1 MSARRPRAARRVLR
15 PRTAVALALALALA
29 LVGGCAE
36 GPERPARVRYNQ
48 GLAALAEGKLE
59 DAVAAFLEARGDAG
73 GDPELRLRA
82 AYNLGLAHARRGE
95 AAAADGPERDLE
107 AAIDAYQ
114 DAATWFSDA
123 LRLAPDDAEARANLE
138 RVQARVLAMVDELN
152 RGERGLERRLE
163 QLIAGER
170 ALRDQ
175 VRGLWQA
182 QDARGAGADPLA
194 DRDVFEAAA
203 TRQRVVAADAGVVA
217 DLAGDEIT
225 AIGGKAEAQRSDEEQ
240 ARLVQLKNL
249 DLYVQDARKEMTDAR
264 RNLAELQG
272 ELAYRR
278 TEGALE
284 ALKRA
289 REQLLDPVTVL
300 RGVAADQLELAGH
313 AAAVDQARSGVR
325 LGAAPPSLPA
335 WMEPVR
341 LGGRQLDLRARLEEV
356 KARLAAGAQADDAA
370 GGPGGGAAG
379 GAGDDP
385 QAAERARLRALIG
398 QALPAVEEASGAM
411 MRATEALRG
420 GDVKGGL
427 VAQREALAA
436 MARAIEVF
444 LDLRGLVDL
453 ALAEQGQVVAA
464 LTPPAEG
471 DAALSPAERARVVGD
486 GVTRNHARVA
496 RMQEMIAAMA
506 AAAQGGAGAGGAAPD
521 PADPQ
526 AQAAQ
531 AEAEQAAALYAR
543 AEVLRAETLAA
554 LEALRTVA
562 AGGKGPPALESATT
576 AHRKLEELQQLFFSV
591 IEHLKRLVRDQ
602 GETRDRTALAVA
614 QDDLAR
620 QPLLPGLVERE
631 GGHMRAADA
640 IAQALAA
647 QADAAAQAE
656 SGPNPGGPDPKILR
670 EASAEVRNALGSMHD
685 ASDTLSRAADP
696 TATMSF
702 DLSPALDAQGKAIEH
717 LENALRLLQPPQQ
730 QQDQPPRDQQQ
741 QQQGQDQQQQQQQDQ
756 QQQQQQQQQSK
767 DEAQR
772 RLQQVRER
780 EAQRERER
788 RERQRLPSEPVD
800 RDW

>member
-15 PRTAVALALALALA
+15 PRTAVALALALAL
-29 LVGGCAE
+29 LGGCAE

-48 GLAALAEGKLE
+48 GLAALVEGKLD
-59 DAVAAFLEARGDAG
+59 DAVAAFLEARGDAS

-194 DRDVFEAAA
+194 DRDAFEAAA

-313 AAAVDQARSGVR
+313 AAAVDEARGGVR

-370 GGPGGGAAG
+370 GGPGASAAG

-471 DAALSPAERARVVGD
+471 DAALSPADRARVVGD
-486 GVTRNHARVA
+486 GVTRNHARVV
-496 RMQEMIAAMA
+496 RMQEMIATLA
-506 AAAQGGAGAGGAAPD
+506 ASAQAGAGGAAPD

-543 AEVLRAETLAA
+543 AEVLRAEALVA

-562 AGGKGPPALESATT
+562 GGGKGAPALESATT

-602 GETRDRTALAVA
+602 GETRDRTAVAVG

-620 QPLLPGLVERE
+620 RPLLPGLVERE
-631 GGHMRAADA
+631 GEHARAADA

-656 SGPNPGGPDPKILR
+656 PGPAAGAGGPDPKALR
-670 EASAEVRNALGSMHD
+670 EAAGEVRNALGTMHD

-702 DLSPALDAQGKAIEH
+702 DLSPALDAQGKALEH
-717 LENALRLLQPPQQ
+717 LENALRLLQPPPQQ
-730 QQDQPPRDQQQ
+730 PDP
-741 QQQGQDQQQQQQQDQ
+741 QQQQQQDQQQDQQ